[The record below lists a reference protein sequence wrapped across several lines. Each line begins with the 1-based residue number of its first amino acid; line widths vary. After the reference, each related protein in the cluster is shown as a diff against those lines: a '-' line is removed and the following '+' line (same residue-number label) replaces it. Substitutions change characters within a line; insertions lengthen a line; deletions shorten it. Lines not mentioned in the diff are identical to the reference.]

1 MPYLEQRI
9 EQLEIEIAEL
19 KKERKERKFKTPDQ
33 LAKLVHCSPAHIRN
47 LANRGEIEVI
57 RLGTSIRIP
66 MDQFDHDCEDEEPGV
81 SSMREA
87 IFGKKVSNAG

>member
-1 MPYLEQRI
+1 MYLEERI
-9 EQLEIEIAEL
+9 EQLEKEIAEL

-66 MDQFDHDCEDEEPGV
+66 MDQFEHDCEDEEPGL

>member
-1 MPYLEQRI
+1 MYLEERI
-9 EQLEIEIAEL
+9 EQLEKEIVEL
-19 KKERKERKFKTPDQ
+19 KKERKERRFKTPDQ
-33 LAKLVHCSPAHIRN
+33 LAELVHCSPAHIRN

-66 MDQFDHDCEDEEPGV
+66 MDQFDQDSEDKEQGA

-87 IFGKKVSNAG
+87 IFGKKASNAG

>member
-1 MPYLEQRI
+1 MYLEERI
-9 EQLEIEIAEL
+9 EQLEKEIAEL
-19 KKERKERKFKTPDQ
+19 KKERKERRFKTPDQ
-33 LAKLVHCSPAHIRN
+33 LAELVHCSPAHIRN

-66 MDQFDHDCEDEEPGV
+66 MDQFDQDNEVEEHGV

-87 IFGKKVSNAG
+87 IFGKKVNHAG